1 MEGEEIVKKKSYF
14 HGKRGKRK
22 YTRTVKTGAQQKK
35 PPATRNIAIQLDDVR
50 AGGAISS
57 PPDAV
62 RMQRNRKSQAA
73 SRKKTN
79 NDLNDELGIMKWKNT
94 KLSRDKEEGIKTVN
108 KVKDK
113 LDKSEGA
120 RVDLCDNVR
129 SLRAGVRESRKNE
142 AAAEQKLV
150 DANRKHSIHVEKLEY
165 KLEVCVVVLIC
176 ILLFIQY

>member
-22 YTRTVKTGAQQKK
+22 YTRNARTGAIQKK
-35 PPATRNIAIQLDDVR
+35 PPPTRNVAIQLDDVT
-50 AGGAISS
+50 ADAVSS
-57 PPDAV
+57 PPEAV
-62 RMQRNRKSQAA
+62 RMQRRSRAA
-73 SRKKTN
+73 SRKSTTTKLTK
-79 NDLNDELGIMKWKNT
+79 ELGYMKRDRDR
-94 KLSRDKEEGIKTVN
+94 LARDKEEGIKTVN

-120 RVDLCDNVR
+120 RVELGDNVR
-129 SLRAGVRESRKNE
+129 NLRAGVRESRKNE

-150 DANRKHSIHVEKLEY
+150 DANRKHGIHVEKLEY